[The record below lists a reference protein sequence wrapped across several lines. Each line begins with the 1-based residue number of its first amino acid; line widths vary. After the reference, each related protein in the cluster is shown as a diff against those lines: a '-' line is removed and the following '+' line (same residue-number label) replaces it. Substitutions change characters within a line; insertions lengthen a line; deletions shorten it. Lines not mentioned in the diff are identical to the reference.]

1 MSPAPPARAIVS
13 HGPVSEGKWA
23 MEQVRLRDIAA
34 DELVIRVAASGVCH
48 TDLHFGGQKEGF
60 GVVYPSVKGHEGSG
74 YVESVGANVTV
85 AAPGD
90 PVLLSFSSCGTCALC
105 SGGHPAH
112 CVDFNTI
119 NFLGGPDFAL
129 ASSAGE
135 ESVKANIAGRFF
147 GQSSFASRTIAR
159 ESSVVNVKGLVN
171 SDEELQLLAPLGCGI
186 QTGSGTIAKVAEVGE
201 GDCVA
206 ILGMGGVGLS
216 GVMAAKIRNCR
227 TVIGIDKVASRLQL
241 AKELGATHVINTAG
255 MGSLAELVE
264 AVRAITDGLGSTV
277 TMDTTGFLPLIQK
290 AVEFTRP
297 RGKILQVG
305 TAPIDAKLDIPIFEF
320 MVAGKQYIGAVEGDS
335 ITSESVPLMIR
346 WWREGKFPLEKL
358 VKRFKAEDFKEA
370 IKEMHE
376 GVTVKPVIV
385 W

>member
-1 MSPAPPARAIVS
+1 M
-13 HGPVSEGKWA
+13 
-23 MEQVRLRDIAA
+23 
-34 DELVIRVAASGVCH
+34 
-48 TDLHFGGQKEGF
+48 
-60 GVVYPSVKGHEGSG
+60 
-74 YVESVGANVTV
+74 
-85 AAPGD
+85 
-90 PVLLSFSSCGTCALC
+90 
-105 SGGHPAH
+105 
-112 CVDFNTI
+112 
-119 NFLGGPDFAL
+119 
-129 ASSAGE
+129 
-135 ESVKANIAGRFF
+135 
-147 GQSSFASRTIAR
+147 
-159 ESSVVNVKGLVN
+159 
-171 SDEELQLLAPLGCGI
+171 
-186 QTGSGTIAKVAEVGE
+186 
-201 GDCVA
+201 
-206 ILGMGGVGLS
+206 
-216 GVMAAKIRNCR
+216 
-227 TVIGIDKVASRLQL
+227 